1 MSQQTPPPP
10 EPAVDLSSSRS
21 AWRLVPA
28 QRSGLVLPE
37 VEALD
42 PEQQEIA
49 LLEPGCG
56 PQLVLGAPGTGR
68 STALLAL
75 AARRLRR
82 GLPADRMLVL
92 TPSRAAAARARDAL
106 TATAATTM
114 TSPPVRAWQAYAFDL
129 LRRAQGEG
137 LLPGVDQAPKLL
149 SGPEQDVL
157 LKELLAGHRRGIG
170 APVVWP
176 PDLAEAVPTRGFRH
190 EIRDLFDRV
199 SEHGLSPEDLEQ
211 LGRAMDRPD
220 WVTASV
226 LRREYLRVRR
236 LRMPEA
242 FDPSGLVSEARRV
255 LEAHPDFLRRE
266 QERLELVLVDDLQ
279 EATPSIHRLLAVLC
293 RGQDV
298 VVAASPETV
307 VQGFRG
313 ARPDLLR
320 GLEDLLGTSR
330 QPVTRRVL
338 RTGHRMPG
346 GIQLAWQR
354 TAERIPV
361 VIPAADAIRPRPAAA
376 REDLPAQGQP
386 PLPQAALLGSA
397 AQEARWI
404 GHAVLERHLLQ
415 GVPLQD
421 MAVIV
426 RSSDR
431 LQSLERHLSA
441 LGVPVTTSAA
451 ETPVRDESAVRPLLS
466 AMRLIAAERST
477 AARER
482 AAAQTAAIAA
492 DGPIAAQ
499 GPAAPGGVVA
509 TQPVQP
515 ADPGSDAGPV
525 QAGSVQEA
533 GQEPQ
538 TGEEAQSGQDAAVLQ
553 AHEAVELLS
562 SRIGGA
568 SAMDLR
574 RLRQRL
580 RAHELRA
587 GGGRSSDRLL
597 VEALLDPTVMEDAG
611 VRAPSARRVAR
622 MLQAGR
628 TALRAEGAT
637 AETVLWALWEA
648 SGVAGRWQRA
658 ALAGGPEGRRA
669 DRDLDAVVALFGT
682 AERFADHRPGA
693 GPQEFLDF
701 LEHQDL
707 PMDTLAARA
716 PTGASVEIMTPAT
729 AAGRGWPVVFIAGVQ
744 DGRWPN
750 TTLRGQ
756 LLGAQQL
763 SDAVELGLEAAAQ
776 SSPAARL
783 AEVRHDELRQFAT
796 AVSRASR
803 ELIVTAVR
811 AQDEE
816 PSEFVDLV
824 DPWDPSIHPEAADS
838 ARPVLAAPR
847 PPTLRALTA
856 ELRAVLQRETEPAAR
871 RRAAARL
878 LSRFASSPVP
888 VDGAAPEQWWGLL
901 PLSST
906 EEVLAQDQP
915 VPLSPSRIETI
926 QRSPLDWYVA
936 TARAEEASDAAR
948 SVGTLV
954 HSIAEQNPEGTG
966 TQLVA
971 EVDRRWRELGLPETW
986 ESDLLQDRARDMV
999 RRFAQYV
1006 IQARKD
1012 EQRQLVLVEGGF
1024 QVLIHG
1030 RARDA
1035 LLRGRVDRLEIDAN
1049 GRFVVVDLKTG
1060 RTGPSGKDLPD
1071 HPQLLAYQA
1080 ALAAGAGEAM
1090 RQEHDARAAAQE
1102 QSADP
1107 AGDADADPGAAAAVQ
1122 AEGHDPREAGAP
1134 QEPLVLQEGPLRHL
1148 PGGALLVQL
1157 GKDNVKVSTQLQDGL
1172 DVDGGDRVRELVTAA
1187 ADLVAGDRFL
1197 ASHTATT
1204 GGGHGGIGCS
1214 LPEICPLC
1222 AEGRQVTE

>member
-1 MSQQTPPPP
+1 MSQQRPSHPP
-10 EPAVDLSSSRS
+10 EPVVDLSAARS

-28 QRSGLVLPE
+28 QRSSLVLPE
-37 VEALD
+37 LAALD
-42 PEQQEIA
+42 DDQREVAGLQT
-49 LLEPGCG
+49 GCG

-68 STALLAL
+68 STALLSL
-75 AARRLRR
+75 AARRLRE
-82 GLPADRMLVL
+82 GLPADRLLVL
-92 TPSRAAAARARDAL
+92 TPSRAAAARARDTL

-129 LRRAQGEG
+129 LRRAQAEG
-137 LLPGVDQAPKLL
+137 LLPGVDQPPQLL

-157 LKELLAGHRRGIG
+157 LKELMAGHRKGHG
-170 APVVWP
+170 TVVVWP
-176 PDLAEAVPTRGFRH
+176 PDLSEAVGTRGFRQ

-199 SEHGLSPEDLEQ
+199 CEHGLSPEDLER
-211 LGRAMDRPD
+211 LGHEMQRPD
-220 WVTASV
+220 WIAASV

-242 FDPSGLVSEARRV
+242 FDPAALVSEACRV
-255 LEAHPDFLRRE
+255 LVEHPEFLHRE
-266 QERLELVLVDDLQ
+266 QQRLELVVIDDLQ
-279 EATPSIHRLLAVLC
+279 EATPSIHRLLEVLC
-293 RGQDV
+293 RGRDV
-298 VVAASPETV
+298 VIAASPDTV

-320 GLEDLLGTSR
+320 GLEDRLGTPER
-330 QPVTRRVL
+330 PLTRRVL
-338 RTGHRMPG
+338 GTGHRMPEA
-346 GIQLAWQR
+346 IQLAWQR
-354 TAERIPV
+354 AAQRIP
-361 VIPAADAIRPRPAAA
+361 ALETAQHLRRPRPVIQGEEPAGA
-376 REDLPAQGQP
+376 R
-386 PLPQAALLGSA
+386 LPQAVLLGSA

-404 GHAVLERHLLQ
+404 GHAILERHLLQ
-415 GVPLQD
+415 GVALQD
-421 MAVIV
+421 IAVIV

-431 LQSLERHLSA
+431 LQSLQRHLTA

-451 ETPVRDESAVRPLLS
+451 ETPVRDESAVKPLLS
-466 AMRLIAAERST
+466 ALRLIVAERTTDRSADHQMSDPQASEPQT
-477 AARER
+477 SETQARGQQDP
-482 AAAQTAAIAA
+482 AAAQ
-492 DGPIAAQ
+492 
-499 GPAAPGGVVA
+499 
-509 TQPVQP
+509 
-515 ADPGSDAGPV
+515 PGSQRSVEAPTAGESP
-525 QAGSVQEA
+525 
-533 GQEPQ
+533 
-538 TGEEAQSGQDAAVLQ
+538 AQHGAVLE

-580 RAHELRA
+580 RAHELRS
-587 GGGRSSDRLL
+587 GGGRSSDQLL
-597 VEALLDPTVMEDAG
+597 VEALLDPTVMEQAG
-611 VRAPSARRVAR
+611 VRAAPARRVAR

-628 TALRAEGAT
+628 TALRADGAT
-637 AETVLWALWEA
+637 AETVLWALWDA
-648 SGVAGRWQRA
+648 SGVAGRWQRT
-658 ALAGGPEGRRA
+658 ALAGGPEGQRA

-729 AAGRGWPVVFIAGVQ
+729 AAGRGWPVVFIAGLQ
-744 DGRWPN
+744 EGRWPN
-750 TTLRGQ
+750 TALRGQ
-756 LLGAQQL
+756 LLGAQRL
-763 SDAVELGLEAAAQ
+763 SDAVELGVDVAAQ
-776 SSPAARL
+776 TSPAARL
-783 AEVRHDELRQFAT
+783 TEVRHDELRQFAT

-803 ELIVTAVR
+803 ELIATAV
-811 AQDEE
+811 ASEE
-816 PSEFVDLV
+816 ENPSEFLDLV
-824 DPWDPSIHPEAADS
+824 DPWDPSLHPEAAEQ
-838 ARPVLAAPR
+838 ARPVRAAPR

-856 ELRAVLQRETEPAAR
+856 ELRRALQQETAPEGQRE
-871 RRAAARL
+871 AAARL
-878 LSRFASSPVP
+878 LHRFASSPEP
-888 VDGAAPEQWWGLL
+888 VDGAAPHQWWGLL
-901 PLSST
+901 PLSSSH
-906 EEVLAQDQP
+906 EVLDPKQP

-954 HSIAEQNPEGTG
+954 HSIAEEAPEGTG
-966 TQLVA
+966 DQLA
-971 EVDRRWRELGLPETW
+971 AQMHRRWRELGLPDTW
-986 ESDLLQDRARDMV
+986 ESDLLKDRAETML

-1012 EQRQLVLVEGGF
+1012 EHRRLALVEGGF

-1035 LLRGRVDRLEIDAN
+1035 LLRGRVDRLEIDDQ

-1060 RTGPSGKDLPD
+1060 RSAPANKDLPE

-1080 ALAAGAGEAM
+1080 ALAAGAGQAMVDEQQRDSQEEALS
-1090 RQEHDARAAAQE
+1090 QGQQPE
-1102 QSADP
+1102 Q
-1107 AGDADADPGAAAAVQ
+1107 
-1122 AEGHDPREAGAP
+1122 
-1134 QEPLVLQEGPLRHL
+1134 QEPLVLQEGPLQHL

-1157 GKDNVKVSTQLQDGL
+1157 GKDTVNVSTQLQDGL
-1172 DVDGGDRVRELVTAA
+1172 TEDGGVRVRELVAAA

-1197 ASHTATT
+1197 ASHTAGSNT
-1204 GGGHGGIGCS
+1204 GHGGIGCS

>member
-1 MSQQTPPPP
+1 MSQQRPSHPP
-10 EPAVDLSSSRS
+10 EPVVDLSASRS

-28 QRSGLVLPE
+28 QRSSLVLPE
-37 VEALD
+37 LSQLDGEQREVAAL
-42 PEQQEIA
+42 ET
-49 LLEPGCG
+49 GCG

-68 STALLAL
+68 STALLSL
-75 AARRLRR
+75 AARRLRE
-82 GLPADRMLVL
+82 GLPADRLLVL
-92 TPSRAAAARARDAL
+92 TPSRAAAARARDTL

-129 LRRAQGEG
+129 LRRAQAEG
-137 LLPGVDQAPKLL
+137 LLPGVDQPPQLL

-157 LKELLAGHRRGIG
+157 LKELMAGHRKGHG
-170 APVVWP
+170 AAVVWP
-176 PDLAEAVPTRGFRH
+176 PDLSEAVGTRGFRQ
-190 EIRDLFDRV
+190 EVRDLFDRV
-199 SEHGLSPEDLEQ
+199 CEHGLSPEDLEQ
-211 LGRAMDRPD
+211 LGRQMQRPD
-220 WVTASV
+220 WIAASV
-226 LRREYLRVRR
+226 LRREYLRVLR

-242 FDPSGLVSEARRV
+242 FDPAALVSEACRV
-255 LEAHPDFLRRE
+255 LVEHPEFLQRE
-266 QERLELVLVDDLQ
+266 QQRLELVVIDDLQ
-279 EATPSIHRLLAVLC
+279 EATPSIHRLLEVLC
-293 RGQDV
+293 RGRDV
-298 VVAASPETV
+298 VIAASPDTV

-320 GLEDLLGTSR
+320 GLEDRLGTPER
-330 QPVTRRVL
+330 PLTRRVL
-338 RTGHRMPG
+338 GTGHRMPEW
-346 GIQLAWQR
+346 IQLAWQR
-354 TAERIPV
+354 AAERV
-361 VIPAADAIRPRPAAA
+361 PALEIARHARRPRPLALPQGS
-376 REDLPAQGQP
+376 EPAQGR
-386 PLPQAALLGSA
+386 LPEAVLLGSA

-404 GHAVLERHLLQ
+404 GHAILERHLLQ
-415 GVPLQD
+415 GVALQD
-421 MAVIV
+421 IAVIV

-431 LQSLERHLSA
+431 LQSLQRHLTA

-451 ETPVRDESAVRPLLS
+451 ETPVRDESAVKPLLS
-466 AMRLIAAERST
+466 ALRLIVAERSVDRGAEQQASERQDRAT
-477 AARER
+477 AASESQE
-482 AAAQTAAIAA
+482 AAPTPAA
-492 DGPIAAQ
+492 DEEPAQ
-499 GPAAPGGVVA
+499 RS
-509 TQPVQP
+509 T
-515 ADPGSDAGPV
+515 
-525 QAGSVQEA
+525 
-533 GQEPQ
+533 
-538 TGEEAQSGQDAAVLQ
+538 VLE

-580 RAHELRA
+580 RAHELRS
-587 GGGRSSDRLL
+587 GGGRSSDQLL

-611 VRAPSARRVAR
+611 VRAAPARRVAR

-628 TALRAEGAT
+628 TALRADGAT

-648 SGVAGRWQRA
+648 SGVAGRWQRT
-658 ALAGGPEGRRA
+658 ALAGGPEGQRA

-729 AAGRGWPVVFIAGVQ
+729 AAGRGWPVVVIAGLQ
-744 DGRWPN
+744 EGRWPN
-750 TTLRGQ
+750 TALRGQ
-756 LLGAQQL
+756 LLGAQRL
-763 SDAVELGLEAAAQ
+763 SDAVELGADVAAQ
-776 SSPAARL
+776 TSPAARL
-783 AEVRHDELRQFAT
+783 TEVRHDELRQFAT

-803 ELIVTAVR
+803 ELIATAV
-811 AQDEE
+811 ASEE
-816 PSEFVDLV
+816 ENPSEFLDIV
-824 DPWDPSIHPEAADS
+824 DPWDPALHPEAAEQ
-838 ARPVLAAPR
+838 ARPVRCAPR

-856 ELRAVLQRETEPAAR
+856 ELRRVLQQESAPEGHRE
-871 RRAAARL
+871 AAARL
-878 LSRFASSPVP
+878 LHRFASSPEP
-888 VDGAAPEQWWGLL
+888 VDGAAPHQWWGLL

-906 EEVLAQDQP
+906 HEVLDPHQP

-954 HSIAEQNPEGTG
+954 HSIAEEAPEGTG
-966 TQLVA
+966 DQLAA
-971 EVDRRWRELGLPETW
+971 EVHRRWRELGLPDTW
-986 ESDLLQDRARDMV
+986 ESDLLKERAETML

-1012 EQRQLVLVEGGF
+1012 HHRRLALVEGGF

-1035 LLRGRVDRLEIDAN
+1035 LLRGRVDRLEIDDQ

-1060 RTGPSGKDLPD
+1060 RSAPANKDLPE

-1080 ALAAGAGEAM
+1080 ALAAGAGQAMVHEQQRASQEEAPS
-1090 RQEHDARAAAQE
+1090 QGQQPE
-1102 QSADP
+1102 Q
-1107 AGDADADPGAAAAVQ
+1107 
-1122 AEGHDPREAGAP
+1122 
-1134 QEPLVLQEGPLRHL
+1134 QEPLVLQEGPLQHL

-1157 GKDNVKVSTQLQDGL
+1157 GKDTVNVSTQLQDGL
-1172 DVDGGDRVRELVTAA
+1172 TEDGGARVRELVAAA

-1197 ASHTATT
+1197 ASHAAGSNT
-1204 GGGHGGIGCS
+1204 GHGGIGCS

>member
-1 MSQQTPPPP
+1 MSQQRPSHPP
-10 EPAVDLSSSRS
+10 EPVVDLSASRS

-28 QRSGLVLPE
+28 ERSSLVLPE
-37 VEALD
+37 LSALD
-42 PEQQEIA
+42 RDQREIA
-49 LLEPGCG
+49 ELAGGCG

-68 STALLAL
+68 TTALLSL
-75 AARRLRR
+75 AARRLRE
-82 GLPADRMLVL
+82 GLPADRLLVL
-92 TPSRAAAARARDAL
+92 TPSRAAAARARDTL
-106 TATAATTM
+106 TATAATTT

-129 LRRAQGEG
+129 LRRAQAEG
-137 LLPGVDQAPKLL
+137 LLPGVEQPPQLL

-157 LKELLAGHRRGIG
+157 LKELMAGHRSGHG
-170 APVVWP
+170 AAVVWP
-176 PDLAEAVPTRGFRH
+176 PDLSEAVGTRGFRQ
-190 EIRDLFDRV
+190 EVRDLFDRV
-199 SEHGLSPEDLEQ
+199 CEHGLSPEDLEQ
-211 LGRAMDRPD
+211 LGHQMQRPD
-220 WVTASV
+220 WIAASV

-242 FDPSGLVSEARRV
+242 FDPAALVSEACRV
-255 LEAHPDFLRRE
+255 LVEHPDFLHRE
-266 QERLELVLVDDLQ
+266 QQRLELVVIDDLQ
-279 EATPSIHRLLAVLC
+279 EATPSIHRLLEVLC
-293 RGQDV
+293 RGRDV
-298 VVAASPETV
+298 VIAASPDTV

-320 GLEDLLGTSR
+320 GLDDRLGTPQR
-330 QPVTRRVL
+330 PLTRRVL
-338 RTGHRMPG
+338 GTGHRMPPA
-346 GIQLAWQR
+346 IQLAWQR
-354 TAERIPV
+354 AAQRIP
-361 VIPAADAIRPRPAAA
+361 ALETALGARRPRPV
-376 REDLPAQGQP
+376 P
-386 PLPQAALLGSA
+386 PGGDPEAEELPQAVLLGSA

-404 GHAVLERHLLQ
+404 GHSILERHLLQ
-415 GVPLQD
+415 GVALQD
-421 MAVIV
+421 IAVIV

-431 LQSLERHLSA
+431 LQSLQRHLTA

-466 AMRLIAAERST
+466 ALRLIVAERS
-477 AARER
+477 
-482 AAAQTAAIAA
+482 AAQH
-492 DGPIAAQ
+492 DQ
-499 GPAAPGGVVA
+499 ELERE
-509 TQPVQP
+509 QP
-515 ADPGSDAGPV
+515 DPESLRSDAP
-525 QAGSVQEA
+525 EA
-533 GQEPQ
+533 PRASE
-538 TGEEAQSGQDAAVLQ
+538 TGEGTAQSSAVLE

-580 RAHELRA
+580 RAHELRS
-587 GGGRSSDRLL
+587 GGGRSSDQLL

-611 VRAPSARRVAR
+611 VRAAPARRVAR

-628 TALRAEGAT
+628 TALRADGAT

-648 SGVAGRWQRA
+648 SGVAGRWQRT
-658 ALAGGPEGRRA
+658 ALAGGPEGQRA

-729 AAGRGWPVVFIAGVQ
+729 AAGRGWPVVFIAGLQ
-744 DGRWPN
+744 EGRWPN

-756 LLGAQQL
+756 LLGAQRL
-763 SDAVELGLEAAAQ
+763 SDAVELGVEVAAQ
-776 SSPAARL
+776 ASPAARL
-783 AEVRHDELRQFAT
+783 TEVRHDELRQFAT

-803 ELIVTAVR
+803 ELIATAVSS
-811 AQDEE
+811 EE
-816 PSEFVDLV
+816 EDPSEFLDIV
-824 DPWDPSIHPEAADS
+824 DPWDPSLHPEAAHR
-838 ARPVLAAPR
+838 ARPVHTAPR

-856 ELRAVLQRETEPAAR
+856 ELRRVLQQGTASQEQRE
-871 RRAAARL
+871 AAAQL
-878 LSRFASSPVP
+878 LHRFASSPEP
-888 VDGAAPEQWWGLL
+888 VDGAAPHQWWGLL

-906 EEVLAQDQP
+906 QEVLDPQQP
-915 VPLSPSRIETI
+915 VPLSPSRLETI

-954 HSIAEQNPEGTG
+954 HSIAEQSPEGTG
-966 TQLVA
+966 DQLA
-971 EVDRRWRELGLPETW
+971 AQIHRRWRELGLPETW
-986 ESDLLQDRARDMV
+986 ESDLLKERAEIML

-1012 EQRQLVLVEGGF
+1012 EHRRLALVEGGF

-1035 LLRGRVDRLEIDAN
+1035 LLRGRVDRLEIDDQ

-1060 RTGPSGKDLPD
+1060 RSAPATKDLPE

-1080 ALAAGAGEAM
+1080 ALAAGAGQAM
-1090 RQEHDARAAAQE
+1090 VEEQQRGIRQSTD
-1102 QSADP
+1102 
-1107 AGDADADPGAAAAVQ
+1107 
-1122 AEGHDPREAGAP
+1122 AEGQKPEP
-1134 QEPLVLQEGPLRHL
+1134 SEPLVLREGPLQHL

-1157 GKDNVKVSTQLQDGL
+1157 GVDRVNVSTQLQDGL
-1172 DVDGGDRVRELVTAA
+1172 TEEGGVQVRELVSAA

-1197 ASHTATT
+1197 ASHTAGSNT
-1204 GGGHGGIGCS
+1204 GHGGIGCS